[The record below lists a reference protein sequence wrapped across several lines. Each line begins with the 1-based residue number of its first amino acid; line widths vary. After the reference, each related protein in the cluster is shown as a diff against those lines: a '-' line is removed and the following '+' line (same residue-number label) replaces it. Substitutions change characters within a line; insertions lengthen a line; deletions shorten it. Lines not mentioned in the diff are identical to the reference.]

1 MRKFLKALSLLLCL
15 CAILTAVCSCGLL
28 KKGNGEDSVSDI
40 GGNGGDIV
48 DDNGYE
54 KDSIDRTLGGREI
67 IILMDTSSH
76 SDIMPGEGSKDAVQ
90 NKAYIRSLELKKR
103 LDCSFE
109 VQLAPGEWKGMSDF
123 VAVAEKAGINKVD
136 VICAFSCVP
145 STLQQNGFLSN
156 LKNLQYPELDKPW
169 WPESVKRWEHDG
181 ALYYVANNSSNRVIR
196 AQSVVFANTKM
207 IEQNGLAPL
216 EEKVLNY
223 EWTVDLMLQYAKT
236 VPIDDKIDDDSLF
249 GLSVDDSSRMDQFY
263 YGAGLKM
270 MDRNEDGEIVLSALD
285 ESSKSKTTRLIS
297 KLGEI
302 AATNGFY
309 INNEGSRQGA
319 AMMVENRTMFLAG
332 YMNLAFSLDDASTYI
347 PLPTPMFEPSEDPR
361 YYTTPHNSYDTWCV
375 PHTAV
380 NKEDSAL
387 VIEAF
392 ASSDYREMAPY
403 FYDKCLKMRYSESE
417 NGVKIFDLIRNST
430 NVDFGRITSRT
441 MDIMEG
447 PFRTCFFRGNKTEFS
462 MLYESELT
470 TAGKN
475 WQTNLE
481 TIVTTFALWKDQ

>member
-1 MRKFLKALSLLLCL
+1 MKKFLRTLSFLLCL
-15 CAILTAVCSCGLL
+15 LTLLAAFCSCGLL
-28 KKGNGEDSVSDI
+28 KKDGNDSDKTDVSETV
-40 GGNGGDIV
+40 GDVV

-54 KDSIDRTLGGREI
+54 KDSIDRTLDGREI

-90 NKAYIRSLELKKR
+90 NKAYLRSLELRKR
-103 LDCSFE
+103 LNCTFE

-123 VAVAEKAGINKVD
+123 VAAAEKAGINKVD
-136 VICAFSCVP
+136 VICAFSLVP

-169 WPESVKRWEHDG
+169 WPESVKQWEHDG

-207 IEQNGLAPL
+207 IEQNGLEPL
-216 EEKVLNY
+216 DEKVLNY

-236 VPIDDKIDDDSLF
+236 VPIDDIIDEDSLF

-263 YGAGLKM
+263 YGAGLTM
-270 MDRNEDGEIVLSALD
+270 MDRNEDGKIVLTVLEESA
-285 ESSKSKTTRLIS
+285 KSKTTRLIS

-302 AATNGFY
+302 ASTNGFY

-319 AMMVENRTMFLAG
+319 AMMVQNRTMFLAG
-332 YMNLAFSLDDASTYI
+332 YMNLVFSLDDASTYI
-347 PLPTPMFEPSEDPR
+347 PLPTPMFEPDEDPR

-375 PHTAV
+375 PHTAS

-387 VIEAF
+387 VIEAI

-403 FYDKCLKMRYSESE
+403 FYDKSLKMRYSEGE

-447 PFRTCFFRGNKTEFS
+447 PFRTCFFRGGKAEFS

-470 TAGKN
+470 TAGTN